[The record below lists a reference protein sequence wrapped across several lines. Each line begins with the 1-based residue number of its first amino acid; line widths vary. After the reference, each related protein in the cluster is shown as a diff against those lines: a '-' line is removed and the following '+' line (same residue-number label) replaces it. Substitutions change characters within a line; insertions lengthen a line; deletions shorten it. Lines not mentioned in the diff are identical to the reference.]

1 MMPASPSAWT
11 GDRPPPGRRVGGI
24 IALALMLGAC
34 GEAEPLDPAALGEL
48 CGAAGPF
55 RLLPLTPDERPVPEA
70 SIVRV
75 GERIVLAIGAGE
87 PRRDSL
93 RGPVP
98 ASTTVYALGPCGEDP
113 VVIGRD
119 IDRVFMVPQWP
130 GVVLGCEAETDD
142 LLRLDPTGAAAPER
156 LASACEATWTPAGL
170 IHVERTELQR
180 VVFQPY
186 VAPGQLRFGA
196 AIVLFEDSRQGDSSF
211 VSPHP
216 LADGALVLRADG
228 DLVHVGLDGGVRVDQ
243 PGVRYY
249 ALSPDDRFMIW
260 QALASEDPDAEF
272 PEGDIFVRDRS
283 NGGTAL
289 VAHAYLPT
297 RRGDAAFPELDA
309 AQVTLGDTLA
319 GQWLVELP
327 SFALRSV
334 PEGRQLFGR
343 IADGRWLTRSA
354 LFGPWLLRDLETG
367 AETPVADR
375 KGWVF
380 GDHTGHLDLLD
391 TSGYINYRSV
401 RRLLRF
407 PYDGGE
413 PRVLAPRATRGSY
426 FLPDGRV
433 VSPVDINGDWI
444 GTLALTDPATL
455 EELQIDDHVVAALD
469 LERWRDAF
477 APDVVAYVV
486 ADGERSGVWLAR
498 PE

>member
-180 VVFQPY
+180 V
-186 VAPGQLRFGA
+186 A
-196 AIVLFEDSRQGDSSF
+196 ATRPSPSST
-211 VSPHP
+211 PP
-216 LADGALVLRADG
+216 
-228 DLVHVGLDGGVRVDQ
+228 
-243 PGVRYY
+243 
-249 ALSPDDRFMIW
+249 
-260 QALASEDPDAEF
+260 
-272 PEGDIFVRDRS
+272 RS
-283 NGGTAL
+283 
-289 VAHAYLPT
+289 
-297 RRGDAAFPELDA
+297 
-309 AQVTLGDTLA
+309 
-319 GQWLVELP
+319 
-327 SFALRSV
+327 
-334 PEGRQLFGR
+334 
-343 IADGRWLTRSA
+343 RSA
-354 LFGPWLLRDLETG
+354 IRSR
-367 AETPVADR
+367 VS
-375 KGWVF
+375 GW
-380 GDHTGHLDLLD
+380 
-391 TSGYINYRSV
+391 SSCRPSRCAAC
-401 RRLLRF
+401 RR
-407 PYDGGE
+407 
-413 PRVLAPRATRGSY
+413 VGSSSA
-426 FLPDGRV
+426 G
-433 VSPVDINGDWI
+433 SPM
-444 GTLALTDPATL
+444 
-455 EELQIDDHVVAALD
+455 AA
-469 LERWRDAF
+469 
-477 APDVVAYVV
+477 
-486 ADGERSGVWLAR
+486 G
-498 PE
+498 